1 MKPANEIS
9 APSPGRS
16 WRNIRQEV
24 KPLAMGRK
32 GRRRQIQSWVKVGAL
47 CTFGAGA
54 AWGLYEVV
62 HYWETDR
69 TVLANAVHSEPV
81 KDIVLIADRSGVL
94 TQQWT
99 AGVLSL
105 PRSASLMS
113 LDLPA
118 LRDKLLAH
126 GQVRGAKLTR
136 SFPATL
142 VVALEERTPVARIQA
157 SDGLGAPK
165 QLLVAKDGVVYD
177 GFNYNRQMLAGLPWL
192 DGIRL
197 VRAGNG
203 FEPIA
208 GMGDVSAL
216 LATARGEAL
225 HLYSGWL
232 IVSLARLAG
241 ADEIVV
247 KAQDI
252 PEIVFSRKRDFRRQ
266 IAELDYV
273 VERVRTLPDP
283 TLQSVNLALEGQVPV
298 KLLNTPDELARMPAP
313 GFSIPSPQRN
323 VKRDL

>member
-1 MKPANEIS
+1 
-9 APSPGRS
+9 
-16 WRNIRQEV
+16 
-24 KPLAMGRK
+24 
-32 GRRRQIQSWVKVGAL
+32 
-47 CTFGAGA
+47 
-54 AWGLYEVV
+54 
-62 HYWETDR
+62 
-69 TVLANAVHSEPV
+69 
-81 KDIVLIADRSGVL
+81 
-94 TQQWT
+94 
-99 AGVLSL
+99 
-105 PRSASLMS
+105 
-113 LDLPA
+113 
-118 LRDKLLAH
+118 
-126 GQVRGAKLTR
+126 
-136 SFPATL
+136 
-142 VVALEERTPVARIQA
+142 
-157 SDGLGAPK
+157 
-165 QLLVAKDGVVYD
+165 
-177 GFNYNRQMLAGLPWL
+177 MLAGLPWL